1 MEQKYREKA
10 KLCYIDA
17 GSFLVYVKP
26 EDIYVD
32 IAKDIETIFNTPN
45 NELDRQLPNGKNKLK
60 LEQLD

>member
-17 GSFLVYVKP
+17 GSFVVYIKP
-26 EDIYVD
+26 EDIYID

-45 NELDRQLPNGKNKLK
+45 NELDRLLPNGKNKLE